1 MIIKSPN
8 VEPPKDVEDVEQTS
22 YHDKNL
28 MVSVDKSNDQVWI
41 NTHGT
46 FWKGSF
52 ADLLEF
58 CSLVQYYAKQRRV
71 VGAIILATDPG
82 VGGATVARMEGGDFK
97 AWSWGGKLSSLALL
111 SS

>member
-1 MIIKSPN
+1 MTIKSPN
-8 VEPPKDVEDVEQTS
+8 VEPPKDVEEVVKS

-28 MVSVDKSNDQVWI
+28 MVSVDTSKDEVWM

-58 CSLVQYYAKQRRV
+58 LQSSAVICE
-71 VGAIILATDPG
+71 T
-82 VGGATVARMEGGDFK
+82 K
-97 AWSWGGKLSSLALL
+97 AGCGCDNISD
-111 SS
+111 

>member
-58 CSLVQYYAKQRRV
+58 LQSSAVLCE
-71 VGAIILATDPG
+71 T
-82 VGGATVARMEGGDFK
+82 K
-97 AWSWGGKLSSLALL
+97 AGCGCDNISD
-111 SS
+111 